1 MAKLILEVSD
11 EELDFYKKQYV
22 NALDVKNQIEEMF
35 DNKPDGRKKKD
46 LKIWK
51 EKINFLIDIYNTK
64 TQFVSYKK
72 VKQYEM

>member
-22 NALDVKNQIEEMF
+22 NALDIRNQIEDMF

-46 LKIWK
+46 VKEWK
-51 EKINFLIDIYNTK
+51 EKINFLIDLYNTK
-64 TQFVSYKK
+64 TQFVAYKK

>member
-22 NALDVKNQIEEMF
+22 NALDVKNQIEDMF

-46 LKIWK
+46 VKEWK
-51 EKINFLIDIYNTK
+51 EKINFLIDLYNTK
-64 TQFVSYKK
+64 TQFVAYKK
-72 VKQYEM
+72 VK

>member
-1 MAKLILEVSD
+1 MANLILEVSD

-22 NALDVKNQIEEMF
+22 NALDVKNQIEDMF

-46 LKIWK
+46 LKVWK

-72 VKQYEM
+72 VK

>member
-1 MAKLILEVSD
+1 MAKLILEVSED
-11 EELDFYKKQYV
+11 ELDFYKKQYV
-22 NALDVKNQIEEMF
+22 NALDVKNQIEDMF

-46 LKIWK
+46 LKVWK

-72 VKQYEM
+72 VK

>member
-1 MAKLILEVSD
+1 MANLILEVSD

-22 NALDVKNQIEEMF
+22 NALDVKNQIEDMF

-46 LKIWK
+46 LKVWK
-51 EKINFLIDIYNTK
+51 EKINFLINIYNTK

-72 VKQYEM
+72 VK

>member
-46 LKIWK
+46 LKVWK
-51 EKINFLIDIYNTK
+51 EKINFLINIYNTK

-72 VKQYEM
+72 VK

>member
-35 DNKPDGRKKKD
+35 DTKPDGRKKKD
-46 LKIWK
+46 LKVWK

-72 VKQYEM
+72 VK

>member
-22 NALDVKNQIEEMF
+22 NALDVKNQIEDMF

-46 LKIWK
+46 LKVWK

-72 VKQYEM
+72 VK

>member
-35 DNKPDGRKKKD
+35 DNKPDGRKKQH
-46 LKIWK
+46 LREWK

-72 VKQYEM
+72 VK

>member
-22 NALDVKNQIEEMF
+22 NALDIRNQIEDMF

-46 LKIWK
+46 VKEWK
-51 EKINFLIDIYNTK
+51 EKINFLIDLYNTK
-64 TQFVSYKK
+64 TQFVAYKK
-72 VKQYEM
+72 VK